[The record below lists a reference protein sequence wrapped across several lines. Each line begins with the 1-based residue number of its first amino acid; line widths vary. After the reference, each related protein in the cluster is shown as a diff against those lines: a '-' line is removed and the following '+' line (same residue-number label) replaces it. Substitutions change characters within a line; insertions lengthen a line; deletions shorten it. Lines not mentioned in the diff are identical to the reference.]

1 MPVVEPEQADSDR
14 LDPESLEEIFKALEE
29 PLLRYALR
37 LVRQNETAQD
47 IFQEAFLKLHK
58 HIESV
63 RQPRPWLYRTVHN
76 LAMNHLRAAK
86 KLISLHTSDSETA
99 ENRDME
105 LVDNE
110 VLPDEHIERME
121 AIGQTRL
128 CLQSLDERKRELV
141 RLKFEE
147 GLSYQQMSEQL
158 GISTGN
164 VGYLLHHTLK
174 QLATELENTGV
185 NR

>member
-1 MPVVEPEQADSDR
+1 MPVVEPEQADSNR
-14 LDPESLEEIFKALEE
+14 LEPESLEEIFKALEE

-47 IFQEAFLKLHK
+47 IFQEAFLKLHRLFD
-58 HIESV
+58 SV

-86 KLISLHTSDSETA
+86 KVVSLHTSDSETG
-99 ENRDME
+99 ESRDVE

-110 VLPDEHIERME
+110 VLPDQHIERME
-121 AIGQTRL
+121 AIGQARL
-128 CLQSLDERKRELV
+128 CLNSLDDRKRELI

-147 GLSYQQMSEQL
+147 DLSYQQMSERM
-158 GISTGN
+158 GISSGN

-174 QLATELENTGV
+174 QLAAELESAGV